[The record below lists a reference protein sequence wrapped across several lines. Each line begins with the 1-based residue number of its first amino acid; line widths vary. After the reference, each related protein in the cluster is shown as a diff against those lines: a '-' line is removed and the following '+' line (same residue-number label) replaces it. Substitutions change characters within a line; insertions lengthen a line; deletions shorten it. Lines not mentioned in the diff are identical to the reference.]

1 MKSKLIYSILRIIL
15 GTLLLGIGILMGYL
29 ARISAEPAQASFALL
44 DEAQI
49 LLEDNYLGELPDD
62 LVLQRGMIA
71 GMIDKVEDPFTT
83 FVEPASNELQ
93 TDDLSGQFGGIGARL
108 MRDEDGLVFIIPFPG
123 GPAAQANVSENDA
136 LVAVDGVRLSAS
148 METDEIVALIRGPI
162 GSSVLL
168 TFQSSEPGSDDIDIE
183 IVRIK
188 TEIPSVSSYLMPGED
203 RVGIIVLAR
212 FSEKSAE
219 EVKRDFLSLL
229 DQGAKGIILDLRGNS
244 GGLLDSA
251 IAISRFFLPGGT
263 ILTEKEKGGVE
274 RQYKARSPGLGA
286 DVPLSVLVNGGTAS
300 AAEIV
305 AAALQE
311 NNRAQLV
318 GENTFG
324 KGSVQSILALSDGS
338 SLHVTIARWTT
349 PDGFS
354 IDGVGIAPD
363 FEVAP
368 MDGPSDAVLLAGL
381 KIVVDLILVELAG
394 GTT

>member
-1 MKSKLIYSILRIIL
+1 
-15 GTLLLGIGILMGYL
+15 MGYL